1 MRYPVRR
8 IFTVAVLMGLL
19 TGLGSLARADI
30 PRTRGY
36 QRDGGWT
43 RRSRRRSMSFG
54 PPCRVREKDGFL
66 CVTESKSCEQVNGL
80 RSIDEKLQ

>member
-1 MRYPVRR
+1 MEYSIRCL
-8 IFTVAVLMGLL
+8 FTVAVLMGFL
-19 TGLGSLARADI
+19 TGVGGHSAD
-30 PRTRGY
+30 GGL

-54 PPCRVREKDGFL
+54 PPCRVCEKDGFL